1 AVDDHIRELVSAH
14 AVQIR
19 CTNIHHMNGTGVTS
33 MHRVTLLSAAA
44 LLLALLQSGALADQ
58 VTEGDTAP
66 GFELRD
72 QDGKVHTL
80 EDYRDSWVALYFYPK
95 NGTPGCTTEACEF
108 RDNIFAFNRLGCQI
122 LGVSLDDEASHKAF
136 AEKHGLPFPLLA
148 DTDGVASGAYG
159 VKTRLFGM
167 SLAKRQTFL
176 IGPDGRIARH
186 YEKVD
191 PATHSQQVLADLE
204 SLIAQNEQ

>member
-1 AVDDHIRELVSAH
+1 MYRITV
-14 AVQIR
+14 
-19 CTNIHHMNGTGVTS
+19 
-33 MHRVTLLSAAA
+33 LSAAA
-44 LLLALLQSGALADQ
+44 LLLAFLQADALADQ
-58 VTEGDTAP
+58 VTEGDAAP

-72 QDGKVHTL
+72 QDGKVHAL

-108 RDNIFAFNRLGCQI
+108 RDNIFAFKRLGCQV
-122 LGVSLDDEASHKAF
+122 LGVSPDDEASHKAF

-148 DTDGVASGAYG
+148 DTGGVTSDAYG
-159 VKTRLFGM
+159 VKTRMFGM
-167 SLAKRQTFL
+167 TLAKRQTFL

-191 PATHSQQVLADLE
+191 PETHSQQVLADLE
-204 SLIAQNEQ
+204 ILIAKNAQ

>member
-1 AVDDHIRELVSAH
+1 
-14 AVQIR
+14 
-19 CTNIHHMNGTGVTS
+19 
-33 MHRVTLLSAAA
+33 MHRMIVLSATA
-44 LLLALLQSGALADQ
+44 LLLAFLPIESLADQ
-58 VTEGDTAP
+58 VTEGDAAP

-108 RDNIFAFNRLGCQI
+108 RDNIFAFDRLGCQV
-122 LGVSLDDEASHKAF
+122 LGISLDDEASHKAF

-148 DTDGVASGAYG
+148 DTDGVTSDAYG
-159 VKTRLFGM
+159 VKTRILGM
-167 SLAKRQTFL
+167 TFAKRQTFL

-186 YEKVD
+186 YEKVN
-191 PATHSQQVLADLE
+191 PARHSQQVLADLE
-204 SLIAQNEQ
+204 SLIAQNDQ